1 MSWYII
7 RQCDS
12 NFKPFK
18 NVKVTVISWVNFS
31 RIFEKWQQ
39 FSRLG
44 IMMECPVFLPS
55 CLLAYCR
62 FSATLKLN
70 NNKLKTMI
78 FLDLHDILRKFWVY
92 KKKGLK
98 LFFFFPFLS
107 NEDDEWAG
115 GRRCEQRS
123 KHVHWRKLWG
133 PLYKIIY
140 AIDRLVLSS
149 VGRLSCCCSL

>member
-98 LFFFFPFLS
+98 LFFFFLFFPTKMM
-107 NEDDEWAG
+107 NEREVG
-115 GRRCEQRS
+115 GVNSGASMCIEENF
-123 KHVHWRKLWG
+123 G
-133 PLYKIIY
+133 
-140 AIDRLVLSS
+140 VLFIK
-149 VGRLSCCCSL
+149 